1 MYQIIIFKIK
11 NLKTSFDPD
20 IMQTLHG
27 IIDIYVYRNSET
39 GYSVIKLEDGS
50 TVVGV
55 LPKFSSGEAVEF
67 NGEWI
72 IHSKFGRQ
80 FTVENFKMSL
90 PATKEGII
98 KFLGSRIIKGIGERT
113 AKKIVDRFGEHTLD
127 ILDNNIERLLEVK
140 GFTRKK
146 IEDVR
151 IGWKAQRGVKD
162 AMIALQSLGIT
173 SGIAMKI
180 YKTYGEQAVK
190 IIKSNPYQLTYD
202 VWGIGFKLADKI
214 GETVGISRDHPFR
227 IKAGIIFILNEA
239 GKNGHVYLPE
249 EELIQHCS
257 RMLDYELS
265 QSDPMLVDL
274 ERDGQIV
281 TKDNNV
287 YPAVLFYA
295 EAGIAKSIKNL
306 MSTAPDRKI
315 EIEKFMKSIPERFS
329 EEQVK
334 AIKSSFQNKIL
345 ILNGGPGTGKTETL
359 KGIIKIYEDL
369 AGGKDKTTRILLA
382 APTGRAA
389 KRISE
394 VVGSEAK
401 TIHRMLEYNPTLGI
415 FSFDKE
421 NKLEADLI
429 IIDEVSMIDTYL
441 MYHLIEA
448 VNENTVLILVGDTN
462 QLPSVGPGNVLHDL
476 INSGLIP
483 VVTLTKIF
491 RQAEQSKIILA
502 AHQINKGTLPDFSNN
517 KESDFFFIEE
527 GDDSKVPNLILD
539 LCKRRLPSR
548 YNLNPLNDIQVL
560 SPMHRGDAGTNIL
573 NNTLQEGLNNG
584 AVILKHGSFTYK
596 LGDKVMQLKNNY
608 EKDVFNGD
616 LGIVLGGNA
625 EKKILSL
632 EFNGKAFAYDA
643 AELDDITLAYAATVH
658 KSQGSEYPCVIL
670 TLTSSHYVMLQRNLL
685 YTAVTRA
692 VKLMIIV
699 GTKRALSLAVSN
711 NRISKRYTS
720 LLNRLNT

>member
-1 MYQIIIFKIK
+1 
-11 NLKTSFDPD
+11 
-20 IMQTLHG
+20 MQNLHG
-27 IIDIYVYRNSET
+27 IIDVYVYRNNET
-39 GYSVIKLEDGS
+39 GYSVLKLEDGS

-72 IHSKFGRQ
+72 THSKFGRQ
-80 FTVENFKMSL
+80 FNAENFKMSL
-90 PATKEGII
+90 PVTKEGII

-113 AKKIVDRFGEHTLD
+113 AKKIVDRFGDQTLD
-127 ILDNNIERLLEVK
+127 ILDNNIDRLLEIK
-140 GFTRKK
+140 GFSRRK
-146 IEDVR
+146 IEEVR
-151 IGWKAQRGVKD
+151 KDWKTQRGVKD
-162 AMIALQSLGIT
+162 AMVALQSLGIT

-180 YKTYGEQAVK
+180 YKTYGEQSLNIVK
-190 IIKSNPYQLTYD
+190 TNPYQLTYD
-202 VWGIGFKLADKI
+202 VWGIGFKLADRI
-214 GETVGISRDHPFR
+214 GESVGLSRDHPFR

-249 EELIQHCS
+249 EELIRHCG

-265 QSDPMLVDL
+265 KSDPMLIDL
-274 ERDGQIV
+274 EREGQLVIRDD
-281 TKDNNV
+281 KI
-287 YPAVLFYA
+287 YPAVLYYA
-295 EAGIAKSIKNL
+295 ETGIAQIIKNL
-306 MSTAPDRKI
+306 MSTEPDRKY
-315 EIEKFMKSIPERFS
+315 ELEKILNSVSERFS
-329 EEQVK
+329 DEQIK
-334 AIKSSFQNKIL
+334 AIKSSFENKIL

-359 KGIIKIYEDL
+359 KGIIKCYEDTT
-369 AGGKDKTTRILLA
+369 AGKNKSMKILLA

-394 VVGSEAK
+394 VVGREAK

-415 FSFDKE
+415 FSYDRE

-441 MYHLIEA
+441 MYHLLEA

-491 RQAEQSKIILA
+491 RQAEQSEIIVA
-502 AHQINKGTLPDFSNN
+502 AHQINKGTLPKISNS

-527 GDDSKVPNLILD
+527 SDETKIPDLILD
-539 LCKRRLPSR
+539 LCKRRLPAK
-548 YNLNPLNDIQVL
+548 YNLNSLNDIQVL
-560 SPMHRGDAGTNIL
+560 SPMHRGEAGTIIL
-573 NNTLQEGLNNG
+573 NNTLQQGLNKG
-584 AVILKHGSFTYK
+584 AVILKHGGYTYK
-596 LGDKVMQLKNNY
+596 TGDKVMQLKNNY
-608 EKDVFNGD
+608 EKEVFNGD

-625 EKKILSL
+625 DKKYLSI
-632 EFNGKAFAYDA
+632 EFNEKVFTYDS
-643 AELDDITLAYAATVH
+643 AELDEITLAYAATVH

-670 TLTSSHYVMLQRNLL
+670 ALSSSHYVMLQRNLL

-699 GTKRALSLAVSN
+699 GNKSALSMAVTN
-711 NRISKRYTS
+711 NRISKRYTTLFKS
-720 LLNRLNT
+720 